1 MNTEND
7 KQSTNDNALSKIT
20 KDRKRTNLL
29 RKYEQNALAY
39 LVQRIPSFINS
50 DMLTA
55 IGFVGSIITFVSF
68 VLAYYCSKYYFILG
82 VIGFFINWFGDS
94 LDGRIAYYRNTP
106 RKWYGFSLDLTV
118 DWLTNMLIGFG
129 YVIYVGPDWQVLG
142 FAFVML
148 YGWAM
153 ITALLRY
160 KIVDKYTID
169 SNLFGPTEVRIIISA
184 MLILEIFVPNTLII
198 MGGLVTIILLMVNI
212 MDFVKLLH
220 MADKRDKEEKAEK
233 ARLDNK

>member
-1 MNTEND
+1 MNIETD
-7 KQSTNDNALSKIT
+7 KKSTNDDALSKIT

-55 IGFVGSIITFVSF
+55 IGFVGSIITFLSF
-68 VLAYYCSKYYFILG
+68 ILAYYYSKCYFILG

-160 KIVDKYTID
+160 KIINKYTID

-233 ARLDNK
+233 AKLNKE

>member
-1 MNTEND
+1 MNIETD
-7 KQSTNDNALSKIT
+7 KKSTNDDALSKIT
-20 KDRKRTNLL
+20 KDRKRTNFL

-55 IGFVGSIITFVSF
+55 IGFVGSIITFLSF
-68 VLAYYCSKYYFILG
+68 ILAYYYSKYYFILG

-160 KIVDKYTID
+160 KIINKYTID

-233 ARLDNK
+233 ARLNKE